1 MQVIRT
7 YSFRIKDSTSKK
19 RLKDAAGS
27 VNFVW
32 NDLNHTSHERFVN
45 RASGGL
51 HMTSMHCSQTFPR
64 SSQNSTARLFR
75 HSPKNMSKHTNC
87 TKKSKLRW
95 CPAKKSTLKWIPFKS
110 SAVKWTED
118 SIRYRGKKYRFDSD
132 MLSMFKEYGTIRDFR
147 AERASLGVFGVSR
160 GARQRCECSPKHLD
174 FWLGWTT

>member
-7 YSFRIKDSTSKK
+7 YSFRIKDSTTK
-19 RLKDAAGS
+19 
-27 VNFVW
+27 N
-32 NDLNHTSHERFVN
+32 TSRMLLALSTLFGTISITHPTERFVN
-45 RASGGL
+45 GASGGL

-75 HSPKNMSKHTNC
+75 HSPKNMSKHANC

-132 MLSMFKEYGTIRDFR
+132 MLSMFKEDGTIGDFR
-147 AERASLGVFGVSR
+147 AERASLGVFGVWR
-160 GARQRCECSPKHLD
+160 GARQRCECSPKHID
-174 FWLGWTT
+174 FQLGWTT